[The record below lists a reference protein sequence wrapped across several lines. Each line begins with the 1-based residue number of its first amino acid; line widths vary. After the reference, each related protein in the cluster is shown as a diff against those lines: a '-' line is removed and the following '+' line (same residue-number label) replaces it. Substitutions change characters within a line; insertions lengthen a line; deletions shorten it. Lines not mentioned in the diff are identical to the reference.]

1 MNPEKKRKMIL
12 SKLELKIEILK
23 LEDLDALM
31 EIEANAYGEHHWS
44 RESFV
49 SEINNKVARY
59 YAVKNN
65 SDELIGYIGVWNIV
79 DETHVSTIAVRKDY
93 RRMGVAETLIAKI
106 LEDCYN
112 DFIKYITLEVR
123 AGNEPAIN
131 LYKKFGMKSLG
142 VRKGYYQDN
151 GEDALIM
158 WSDNIFSDSFKEIY
172 SQNKLGIEK
181 RIIIK

>member
-1 MNPEKKRKMIL
+1 MC
-12 SKLELKIEILK
+12 
-23 LEDLDALM
+23 
-31 EIEANAYGEHHWS
+31 
-44 RESFV
+44 
-49 SEINNKVARY
+49 
-59 YAVKNN
+59 
-65 SDELIGYIGVWNIV
+65 V
-79 DETHVSTIAVRKDY
+79 D
-93 RRMGVAETLIAKI
+93 ETLIAKI

-172 SQNKLGIEK
+172 SQNKLNIEK